1 MKKFLNILTA
11 ALAFV
16 ALAACTEKLGTEPG
30 TDSAP
35 KTTIYQYSPGDGY
48 NSDEDVKLRFVA
60 NDKASKVFYFVELKS
75 DKDAFIKA
83 NGENAYVDKILK
95 EGEEVP
101 SDKLK
106 AYDVTL
112 TGLAGTYAVTA
123 LSQNGTANVL
133 SETLFYGLSWTTV
146 STGTYEFA
154 VLGSMG
160 IPPVQTEFQSCDMD
174 PNMYRFK
181 DVYGPGYSLK
191 IVTLP
196 DYTNTDD
203 DGTYTFCRVPNQP
216 TGLTYGDF
224 GAIGVRDIGYWQGD
238 ESYVTEYGYESCYYT
253 DGPSQGELYIMV
265 QYYIAAGNLGY
276 NYDSYIPDVP
286 EGE

>member
-1 MKKFLNILTA
+1 MKKILNILTA

-30 TDSAP
+30 ADSTP

-48 NSDEDVKLRFVA
+48 NSDEDVTLRFVA
-60 NDKASKVFYFVELKS
+60 NGQATKVLYFVELKS
-75 DKDAFIKA
+75 AKDAFIEA
-83 NGENAYVDKILK
+83 NGEGAYVEKIMA
-95 EGEEVP
+95 EGNEIP
-101 SDKLK
+101 ADKLG

-133 SETLFYGLSWTTV
+133 SETIFYGLSWTTV

-154 VLGSMG
+154 VLNQMG
-160 IPPVQTEFQSCDMD
+160 LGPVQTEFQSCDMD

-203 DGTYTFCRVPNQP
+203 YGTYTFCRVPNQP
-216 TGLTYGDF
+216 TGLTLGNH

-238 ESYVTEYGYESCYYT
+238 ESYVTEGGFESCYYT
-253 DGPSQGELYIMV
+253 DGPSQGKLYIMV